1 MTRKTK
7 PKRLY
12 HHRRRLLL
20 EEQRMRRCYTR
31 IYRVQGAAKVFL
43 RIGHQEFEIC
53 ECTSPVRANWFADQ
67 LAIALARL
75 VVLETGAKL

>member
-1 MTRKTK
+1 MNAK

-31 IYRVQGAAKVFL
+31 IHRVQGSASVFL
-43 RIGHQEFEIC
+43 SIGHQEFEIC
-53 ECTSPVRANWFADQ
+53 EWTSLVRANWFADK

-75 VVLETGAKL
+75 VVLETGAKQ